1 MAVVDAETLEG
12 ACEGGGILD
21 HVVPEPR
28 VVFRAGTVPKLDA
41 ITPNDDFPTKV
52 RLGRRRGKVFKG
64 VRVPDPSIV
73 GQGILEGVRFG
84 LRQAGEVRLH
94 KG

>member
-1 MAVVDAETLEG
+1 MAVIDAETLEG
-12 ACEGGGILD
+12 ACEGGGIFD

-28 VVFRAGTVPKLDA
+28 VVFRTGTVPKFDA
-41 ITPNDDFPTKV
+41 VTPNDDLPAKV
-52 RLGRRRGKVFKG
+52 RLGGWRGEVLEG

-73 GQGILEGVRFG
+73 GQGIIKGVCLG
-84 LRQAGEVRLH
+84 LRQAGKVRLH